1 VKLELQGLLK
11 AYDGDPVLGPIDLS
25 IEQHESVALLGPSG
39 CGKSTLIRI
48 LSGLETASE
57 GEASLDGRPLSG
69 PTRAVGLVFQE
80 PRLMPW
86 ANVRDNVRLALGGVA
101 RKEQDRRIAEA
112 LDAVGLADHA
122 DALPRAL
129 SGGMA
134 QRAGVARALVRQ
146 PQALLLDE
154 PFSALDAFTRA
165 KLQDHLAALWSA
177 SKFTLVLVT
186 HDIEEAIVVA
196 DRVLVMAGPPGR
208 FIADIRVD
216 LPRPR
221 DRTAPALQ
229 ALRRRI
235 TQAISPSASGGETAR
250 VVELQQKPSR
260 PGSAGADSSKRR

>member
-1 VKLELQGLLK
+1 VKIVLSRLVK
-11 AYDGDPVLGPIDLS
+11 AYEAAPALGPVDLT
-25 IEQHESVALLGPSG
+25 IKQHESVALLGPSG

-48 LSGLETASE
+48 LSGLEQSSE
-57 GEASLDGRPLSG
+57 GDASLDGRSISG
-69 PTRAVGLVFQE
+69 PTPAVGLVFQE

-86 ANVRDNVRLALGGVA
+86 LTVRENIRLALGGVA
-101 RKEQDRRIAEA
+101 PKEQDRRIAEA
-112 LDAVGLADHA
+112 LGAVGLADRA

-134 QRAGVARALVRQ
+134 QRAGVARALVRE

-165 KLQDHLAALWSA
+165 KLQDHIAALWSA
-177 SKFTLVLVT
+177 SEFTLVLVT

-196 DRVLVMAGPPGR
+196 DRILVMAGPPGR
-208 FIADIRVD
+208 FIADISVD

-221 DRTAPALQ
+221 DRTAGALQ

-235 TQAISPSASGGETAR
+235 AEAISPKTLSVGDRTTYLSPAAE
-250 VVELQQKPSR
+250 
-260 PGSAGADSSKRR
+260 

>member
-1 VKLELQGLLK
+1 LGGASVEASVVRLELRGLVK
-11 AYDGDPVLGPIDLS
+11 SYDGAPALGPIDLS
-25 IEQHESVALLGPSG
+25 VEQHESVALLGPSG

-48 LSGLETASE
+48 LSGLEKKSQ
-57 GEASLDGRPLSG
+57 GEATLDGRPIAA
-69 PTRAVGLVFQE
+69 PTPDVGLVFQE

-86 ANVRDNVRLALGGVA
+86 LTVRENTRLALNGIS
-101 RKEQDRRIAEA
+101 RKEQDQRIAEA
-112 LDAVGLADHA
+112 LSAVDLAGHA

-134 QRAGVARALVRQ
+134 QRAGVARALVRR

-196 DRVLVMAGPPGR
+196 DRILVMAGPPGR
-208 FIADIRVD
+208 FIADLRVD

-235 TQAISPSASGGETAR
+235 AEAISPEALTAGDR
-250 VVELQQKPSR
+250 KTYLSPAAE
-260 PGSAGADSSKRR
+260 

>member
-1 VKLELQGLLK
+1 MRIALRGLVK
-11 AYDGDPVLGPIDLS
+11 AYDAAPALGPVDLA

-48 LSGLETASE
+48 LAGLETPTS
-57 GEASLDGRPLSG
+57 GEAMLDGRPIVG
-69 PTRAVGLVFQE
+69 PTAAVGLVFQE

-86 ANVRDNVRLALGGVA
+86 LNVAGNVRLALAGVE
-101 RKEQDRRIAEA
+101 RKQQDQRIAQA
-112 LDAVGLADHA
+112 LEAVGLSRHA
-122 DALPRAL
+122 GALPRAL

-134 QRAGVARALVRQ
+134 QRAGVARALARQ

-165 KLQDHLAALWSA
+165 KLQDHVAALWRGA
-177 SKFTLVLVT
+177 KFTLVLVT

-196 DRVLVMAGPPGR
+196 DRIVVLNGPPGR
-208 FIADIRVD
+208 IVADLTVE

-221 DRTAPALQ
+221 DRTDPRLQ

-235 TQAISPSASGGETAR
+235 ADAIAPSEGLPESDRAPYLEREVSVSG
-250 VVELQQKPSR
+250 
-260 PGSAGADSSKRR
+260 

>member
-1 VKLELQGLLK
+1 MIELSGLVK
-11 AYDGDPVLGPIDLS
+11 AYDGVPALGPLDLRV
-25 IEQHESVALLGPSG
+25 ERRESVALLGPSG

-48 LSGLETASE
+48 LCGLVTASA
-57 GEASLDGRPLSG
+57 GEARLDGRPISG
-69 PTRAVGLVFQE
+69 PTPAVGLVFQE
-80 PRLMPW
+80 PRLMLW
-86 ANVRDNVRLALGGVA
+86 LSVADNVRMALKGVA
-101 RKEQDRRIAEA
+101 RKEQDRRIADVLA
-112 LDAVGLADHA
+112 AVGLSGHA

-134 QRAGVARALVRQ
+134 QRAGVARALVRR

-177 SKFTLVLVT
+177 YKFTLVLVT

-208 FIADIRVD
+208 FIADLPVD

-229 ALRRRI
+229 ELRRRI
-235 TQAISPSASGGETAR
+235 AAAIAPEALSTGDGATY
-250 VVELQQKPSR
+250 LSR
-260 PGSAGADSSKRR
+260 AAE

>member
-1 VKLELQGLLK
+1 VRIELHRLVK
-11 AYDGDPVLGPIDLS
+11 AYDGAAALGPIDLS
-25 IEQHESVALLGPSG
+25 IDQHESVALLGPSG

-48 LSGLETASE
+48 LSGLDTASE
-57 GEASLDGRPLSG
+57 GEASFDGRPQSG
-69 PTRAVGLVFQE
+69 PTPAVGLVFQE

-86 ANVRDNVRLALGGVA
+86 LTVRENVRLALGGIA
-101 RKEQDRRIAEA
+101 RKQQDRRIAEA
-112 LDAVGLADHA
+112 LGAVGLASHV

-177 SKFTLVLVT
+177 SKFTLILVT

-208 FIADIRVD
+208 FIADISIE

-221 DRTAPALQ
+221 DRTAPDLQ

-235 TQAISPSASGGETAR
+235 AEAISPETLSVRDRATY
-250 VVELQQKPSR
+250 VSPAAE
-260 PGSAGADSSKRR
+260 

>member
-1 VKLELQGLLK
+1 MRIALNGLVK
-11 AYDGDPVLGPIDLS
+11 AYGAAPALGPIDLA
-25 IEQHESVALLGPSG
+25 IESHESVALLGPSG

-48 LSGLETASE
+48 LAGLERPTS
-57 GEASLDGRPLSG
+57 GEATLDGRAVAG
-69 PTRAVGLVFQE
+69 PTAEVGLVFQE

-86 ANVRDNVRLALGGVA
+86 LSVAENIRLALAGVE
-101 RKEQDRRIAEA
+101 RREQDNRIAQA
-112 LDAVGLADHA
+112 LDAVGLSRHA
-122 DALPRAL
+122 GALPRAL

-165 KLQDHLAALWSA
+165 NLQDHVAALWRG

-196 DRVLVMAGPPGR
+196 DRVVVMNGPPGR
-208 FIADIRVD
+208 IVADLGVE

-221 DRTAPALQ
+221 DRTAPSLQ
-229 ALRRRI
+229 DLRRRI
-235 TQAISPSASGGETAR
+235 AEAIAPQGRSASRHAAPLVTE
-250 VVELQQKPSR
+250 
-260 PGSAGADSSKRR
+260 DSVSG